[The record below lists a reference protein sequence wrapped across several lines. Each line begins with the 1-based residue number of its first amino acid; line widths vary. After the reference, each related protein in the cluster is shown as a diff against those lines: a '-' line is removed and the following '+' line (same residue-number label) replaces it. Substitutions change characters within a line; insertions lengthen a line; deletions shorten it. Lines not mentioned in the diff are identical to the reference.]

1 MTTMQSKNKKPMT
14 TDERFHVERVKS
26 LPCSVCDSPGPSAA
40 HEIKQG
46 QWFTA
51 IALCQRCHQH
61 PRQGWHGE
69 RAIWK
74 LRKMNELD
82 ALAVTIRRVTTENKN
97 E

>member
-14 TDERFHVERVKS
+14 TEERFHVERVKN

-51 IALCQRCHQH
+51 IALCHDCHQG
-61 PRQGWHGE
+61 PGGWHGTK
-69 RAIWK
+69 ANWK
-74 LRKMNELD
+74 MQKMDEID